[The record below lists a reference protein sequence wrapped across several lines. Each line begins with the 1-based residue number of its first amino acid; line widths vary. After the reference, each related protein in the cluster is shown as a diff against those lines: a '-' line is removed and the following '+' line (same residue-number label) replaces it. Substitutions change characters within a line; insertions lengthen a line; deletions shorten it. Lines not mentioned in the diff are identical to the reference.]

1 MQREHVRSWD
11 LARLLSSPDRTEHRC
26 RAIEHL
32 SQVGQALPRIRFEIN
47 STHIIR
53 TQEWIEDG
61 RSVYRGGDE
70 RAWMLLAET
79 LEAKETLDLVHGD
92 LCVRNVIW
100 SSKREC
106 CLAVDWEP
114 DLVQWDGNQRICKVT
129 KGYVHPNDW
138 GTAEPF
144 SLQSDRYAFVRCLEQ
159 ARRVKLLA
167 DADEVQSRS
176 YSEWVKRAF
185 WKS

>member
-1 MQREHVRSWD
+1 MRKEHVRSWD
-11 LARLLSSPDRTEHRC
+11 LARLLSSPDETKRRC
-26 RAIEHL
+26 LAIEHL
-32 SQVGQALPRIRFEIN
+32 SQMGEAMPRMRFEIN
-47 STHIIR
+47 STQIIR

-61 RSVYRGGDE
+61 RSVYRGGDK

-79 LEAKETLDLVHGD
+79 LEAKDALDLVHGD

-100 SSKREC
+100 SSKRGC

-129 KGYVHPNDW
+129 KGYVHPKDW

-144 SLQSDRYAFVRCLEQ
+144 SSQSDRYAFVRCLEK
-159 ARRVKLLA
+159 ARCVELLV
-167 DADEVQSRS
+167 DPDDVQSRS
-176 YSEWVKRAF
+176 YSEWVKKAF
-185 WKS
+185 